1 MLRKSAFPALFLI
14 AAVFGSSAQAA
25 PVSKPIT
32 RMAKS
37 VVSFL
42 NENEALIHGA
52 HFIHKHPPRFMCQF
66 WFFGSSR
73 ACKDNPPPH

>member
-1 MLRKSAFPALFLI
+1 MLRKSAFPVLFLI
-14 AAVFGSSAQAA
+14 AAVLGNSAQAA
-25 PVSKPIT
+25 PISKPIT

-42 NENEALIHGA
+42 DEHETLIHGA
-52 HFIHKHPPRFMCQF
+52 HVIHTHPPRFMCQF